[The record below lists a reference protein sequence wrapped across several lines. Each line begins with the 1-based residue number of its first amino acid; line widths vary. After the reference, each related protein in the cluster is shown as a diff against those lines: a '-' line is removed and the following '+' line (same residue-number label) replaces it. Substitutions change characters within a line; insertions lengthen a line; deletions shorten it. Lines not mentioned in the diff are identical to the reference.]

1 VKIVNNY
8 GYDVDVR
15 SSASVL
21 EDMIVPKSGTKEIK
35 VRTNSAKKFVLRI
48 YDRRDGIPILIN
60 GESYV
65 KITPSS
71 SPLYRYSILIKP
83 GRN

>member
-1 VKIVNNY
+1 MNNY
-8 GYDVDVR
+8 GYEVDVR
-15 SSASVL
+15 SSASVV
-21 EDMIVPKSGTKEIK
+21 EDIVVPTSGTKEIK

-65 KITPSS
+65 KITPTS
-71 SPLYRYSILIKP
+71 SPLYRYNILIEP